1 MDEERELEYLRIFHT
16 VIQDG
21 ILFGMTS
28 IGELWINE
36 WRILNEWGN
45 PEKFIRNSRRFFNE
59 MYESYDAPIT
69 EETPDPEK
77 VKEWIKTLY
86 DDSSNRF
93 RDEFTET
100 MLLAYDYKE
109 PVEEMINGRDG

>member
-16 VIQDG
+16 IILDG

-28 IGELWINE
+28 PGELWINE

-45 PEKFIRNSRRFFNE
+45 PEKFIKNSKRFFDE
-59 MYESYDAPIT
+59 IYESYNAPLI

-86 DDSSNRF
+86 DNSNNRF
-93 RDEFTET
+93 KDEFIET
-100 MLLAYDYKE
+100 MLWAYDYKE
-109 PVEEMINGRDG
+109 TIEEKKDG